1 MGLKIGIIGL
11 PNVGKSTVF
20 NALTKLE
27 VPAANYPFCTIEPN
41 QGVVL
46 VPDSRLTQIA
56 KVSKPE
62 ILTGDTIEFVDI
74 AGLVPGASKGE
85 GLGNQFLAHI
95 REMDA
100 LAHVVRFF
108 EDTNVTTSLGEVDP
122 LRDAQVIDLELIL
135 ADLETIERRRER
147 TTRMLKTGDPSYRQ
161 ELELLDA
168 YEKVLEKGEPLRRS
182 NLPSIADL
190 SLLSAKPVLYIANC
204 SEGQEIRDS
213 KFYRWAKAEGSE
225 VVSVVADLE
234 MEIAQLDPDDAALFL
249 AEAGVDKPAL
259 QRLVEASLQLLD
271 LITFYTVKGSE
282 TRSWIISRGIL
293 APQAAGRI
301 HSDMEKGFIRA
312 EVVPWNILVNEGS
325 FSACR
330 ELGLIQVEGKEY
342 LVQDGDVIQFRFN
355 VSGV

>member
-1 MGLKIGIIGL
+1 
-11 PNVGKSTVF
+11 
-20 NALTKLE
+20 LE

-46 VPDSRLTQIA
+46 VPDSRLTEIA

-108 EDTNVTTSLGEVDP
+108 EDANVTTSLGEVDP

-182 NLPSIADL
+182 NLPS
-190 SLLSAKPVLYIANC
+190 
-204 SEGQEIRDS
+204 
-213 KFYRWAKAEGSE
+213 
-225 VVSVVADLE
+225 
-234 MEIAQLDPDDAALFL
+234 
-249 AEAGVDKPAL
+249 
-259 QRLVEASLQLLD
+259 
-271 LITFYTVKGSE
+271 
-282 TRSWIISRGIL
+282 
-293 APQAAGRI
+293 
-301 HSDMEKGFIRA
+301 
-312 EVVPWNILVNEGS
+312 
-325 FSACR
+325 
-330 ELGLIQVEGKEY
+330 
-342 LVQDGDVIQFRFN
+342 
-355 VSGV
+355 